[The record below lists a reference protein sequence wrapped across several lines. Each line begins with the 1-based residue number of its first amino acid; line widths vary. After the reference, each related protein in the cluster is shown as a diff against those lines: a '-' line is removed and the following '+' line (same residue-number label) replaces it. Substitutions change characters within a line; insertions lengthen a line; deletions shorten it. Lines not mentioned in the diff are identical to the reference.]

1 MNAYEVRP
9 KKTDKS
15 EAKYQAHQII
25 LTLDLTVSKFDDHLR
40 ILNLEIQGRAKISW
54 VSNQTLIEL

>member
-9 KKTDKS
+9 KKTEKS
-15 EAKYQAHQII
+15 EVKYQAHQII
-25 LTLDLTVSKFDDHLR
+25 LIFNLIALKFDDHLR

>member
-25 LTLDLTVSKFDDHLR
+25 LTLDLTASKFDDHLR
-40 ILNLEIQGRAKISW
+40 ILNLEIQTNEERRSVGCQIK
-54 VSNQTLIEL
+54 Q